1 MVKLTN
7 DGPRACKHVLPVPP
21 DVIAGYQHLHTNEE
35 IFNRKAIEAMPE
47 AVASWYGYLA
57 IFVTILKPDHECP
70 DQEDEQACTARM
82 LRLHFAI
89 AACGTSKIVLDL
101 GLAGYY
107 AQAYA
112 LMRHM
117 FETWLQMV
125 FLRLDPSVALAWM
138 GTSGD
143 QHCHEPSY
151 GRVLKGVKKWTKHE
165 GDKVNLATV
174 ESKINQ
180 LNKGAHPSRILV
192 EQIRGD
198 QPGVVWLASNL
209 GLDRLTEAMD
219 IGTIAT
225 ALLLH
230 EAGRLFE
237 LKDDFWARFEQLHQ
251 ERVAW
256 RQAAS
261 LPGSDLEAISQVC
274 RPT

>member
-35 IFNRKAIEAMPE
+35 IFNRKAIQAMPE
-47 AVASWYGYLA
+47 AVANWYGSLA
-57 IFVTILKPDHECP
+57 IFVTILKPDYECP

-101 GLAGYY
+101 VLAGHY

-112 LMRHM
+112 LLRNM

-143 QHCHEPSY
+143 QHRHEPSY
-151 GRVLKGVKKWTKHE
+151 GRVLKGVKKRMKHA
-165 GDKVNLATV
+165 GDKANVATV

-180 LNKGAHPSRILV
+180 LNKGAHPSRILIAQV
-192 EQIRGD
+192 RGD
-198 QPGVVWLASNL
+198 EPGGAWLGGNL
-209 GLDRLTEAMD
+209 DPDRLKEAMD

-225 ALLLH
+225 ALLIH
-230 EAGRLFE
+230 EIGRLFD
-237 LKDDFWARFEQLHQ
+237 LDDDFWSRFEQLRQ
-251 ERVAW
+251 ERDAW